1 MYTKHA
7 LKRSQQRS
15 IAPVVV
21 DILLEFGKC
30 GRHKGAEVYYMTP
43 SSRKQAKHYLGQA
56 EYKKIE
62 NRLNT
67 FAVVSDH
74 GPLITLCH
82 RTKRLK
88 F

>member
-1 MYTKHA
+1 MYTEHA

-30 GRHKGAEVYYMTP
+30 GRHKGAAVYYMTP
-43 SSRKQAKHYLGQA
+43 GTRKQAKYYLGQA

-67 FAVVSDH
+67 FAVVSDD
-74 GPLITLCH
+74 GPGITLCH